1 MSLGQETAERW
12 NMRAVVQRVSSAS
25 VAVDGKQ
32 VGRIESGLLVLLGVA
47 PDDGPDDTA
56 FMVRKLSGLR
66 IFADADGLM
75 NRSVAD
81 IKGSFLVV
89 SQFTL
94 YGDVARGNRPSFTG
108 AAAGAY
114 ADEVY
119 RDVCARLR
127 SQGFDVQNGVFGA
140 YMEVSLVG
148 DGPVTIIIETDS
160 RKKRG

>member
-1 MSLGQETAERW
+1 
-12 NMRAVVQRVSSAS
+12 MRAVVQRVSSAS

-32 VGRIESGLLVLLGVA
+32 VGHIGAGLLVLLGVA
-47 PDDGPDDTA
+47 PDDGPEDTA
-56 FMVRKLSGLR
+56 FMVHKLRGLR

-75 NRSVAD
+75 NRSVVD

-94 YGDVARGNRPSFTG
+94 YGDVARGNRPSFTS
-108 AAAGAY
+108 AAPGAY

-119 RDVCARLR
+119 RDVCTGLR

-140 YMEVSLVG
+140 HMEVGLVN
-148 DGPVTIIIETDS
+148 DGPVTIIIETDT
-160 RKKRG
+160 RKKRSQQA

>member
-1 MSLGQETAERW
+1 
-12 NMRAVVQRVSSAS
+12 MRAVVQRVSSAS

-32 VGRIESGLLVLLGVA
+32 VGHIEAGLLVLLGVA
-47 PDDGPDDTA
+47 TDDGPEDTVL
-56 FMVRKLSGLR
+56 MVRKLSGLR

-81 IKGSFLVV
+81 INGSFLVV

-108 AAAGAY
+108 AAPRPY
-114 ADEVY
+114 ADEIY
-119 RDVCARLR
+119 RNVCAGLR
-127 SQGFDVQNGVFGA
+127 SQGFDVENGVFGA
-140 YMEVSLVG
+140 HMEVSLVN

-160 RKKRG
+160 RKKRSQ

>member
-1 MSLGQETAERW
+1 
-12 NMRAVVQRVSSAS
+12 
-25 VAVDGKQ
+25 
-32 VGRIESGLLVLLGVA
+32 VA
-47 PDDGPDDTA
+47 PDDGPEDTA
-56 FMVRKLSGLR
+56 LMVRKLSGLR

-108 AAAGAY
+108 AAPGPY
-114 ADEVY
+114 ADEIY
-119 RDVCARLR
+119 RDVCTGLR

-140 YMEVSLVG
+140 HMEVSLVN

-160 RKKRG
+160 RKK

>member
-1 MSLGQETAERW
+1 
-12 NMRAVVQRVSSAS
+12 MRAVVQRVSSAS

-32 VGRIESGLLVLLGVA
+32 VGHIEAGLLVLLGVA

-66 IFADADGLM
+66 IFTDTDGLM
-75 NRSVAD
+75 NRSVSV

-108 AAAGAY
+108 AAPGAF

-119 RDVCARLR
+119 RDVCTGLR
-127 SQGFDVQNGVFGA
+127 NRGFDVQNGVFGA
-140 YMEVSLVG
+140 HMEVSLVN

-160 RKKRG
+160 RKKRGQ

>member
-1 MSLGQETAERW
+1 
-12 NMRAVVQRVSSAS
+12 MRAVVQRVSSAS
-25 VAVDGKQ
+25 VSVDGKE
-32 VGRIESGLLVLLGVA
+32 VGHIGAGLLVLLGVA
-47 PDDGPDDTA
+47 PDDGPEDIA

-66 IFADADGLM
+66 VFGDADGLM

-81 IKGSFLVV
+81 INGSFLVV

-108 AAAGAY
+108 AAPGAY
-114 ADEVY
+114 ADQIY
-119 RDVCARLR
+119 GDVCTGLR

-140 YMEVSLVG
+140 HMEVSLVG

-160 RKKRG
+160 RKKRPQ

>member
-1 MSLGQETAERW
+1 
-12 NMRAVVQRVSSAS
+12 MRAVVQRVSSAS
-25 VAVDGKQ
+25 VTVDGKD
-32 VGRIESGLLVLLGVA
+32 VGHIEPGLLVLLGVA
-47 PDDGPDDTA
+47 PDDGPEDTA

-94 YGDVARGNRPSFTG
+94 YGDVARGNRPSFMG
-108 AAAGAY
+108 AAPGTY

-119 RDVCARLR
+119 QGVCAGLR
-127 SQGFDVQNGVFGA
+127 NQGFDVQNGVFGA
-140 YMEVSLVG
+140 HMEVCLVN

-160 RKKRG
+160 RKKRPQ

>member
-1 MSLGQETAERW
+1 
-12 NMRAVVQRVSSAS
+12 
-25 VAVDGKQ
+25 VDGKE
-32 VGRIESGLLVLLGVA
+32 VGHIEAGLLVLLGVA
-47 PDDGPDDTA
+47 TDDGPEDTA

-66 IFADADGLM
+66 IFGDADGLM

-108 AAAGAY
+108 AAPGPY
-114 ADEVY
+114 ADGTY
-119 RDVCARLR
+119 RDVCAGLR

-140 YMEVSLVG
+140 HMEVSLVN

-160 RKKRG
+160 RKKRSQ

>member
-1 MSLGQETAERW
+1 
-12 NMRAVVQRVSSAS
+12 MRAVVQRVSSAS

-32 VGRIESGLLVLLGVA
+32 VGDIGAGLMVLLGIA
-47 PDDGPDDTA
+47 PDDGTDDTA

-66 IFADADGLM
+66 IFGDADGLM
-75 NRSVAD
+75 NCSIAD
-81 IKGSFLVV
+81 VHGSFLVV

-108 AAAGAY
+108 AAPGTY

-119 RDVCARLR
+119 REVCAGLR
-127 SQGFDVQNGVFGA
+127 NQGFDVQNGVFGA
-140 YMEVSLVG
+140 HMEVSLVG

-160 RKKRG
+160 RKKRAE

>member
-1 MSLGQETAERW
+1 
-12 NMRAVVQRVSSAS
+12 MRAVVQRVSSAS

-32 VGRIESGLLVLLGVA
+32 VGDIGAGLMVLLGIA
-47 PDDGPDDTA
+47 PDDGTDDTA
-56 FMVRKLSGLR
+56 FMVRKLAGLR
-66 IFADADGLM
+66 IFADEDGLM

-81 IKGSFLVV
+81 IEGSFLVV

-119 RDVCARLR
+119 QNVCTGLR
-127 SQGFDVQNGVFGA
+127 GMGCNVQNGVFGA
-140 YMEVSLVG
+140 HMEVSLVG

-160 RKKRG
+160 RKKRAE

>member
-1 MSLGQETAERW
+1 
-12 NMRAVVQRVSSAS
+12 MRAVVQRVSSAS

-32 VGRIESGLLVLLGVA
+32 VGHIEAGLLVLLGVA
-47 PDDGPDDTA
+47 PDDGSEDTA

-94 YGDVARGNRPSFTG
+94 YGDVARGSRPSFTG

-114 ADEVY
+114 ADGVY
-119 RDVCARLR
+119 RDICTGLR

-140 YMEVSLVG
+140 HMEVSLVG

-160 RKKRG
+160 RKKRTQ

>member
-1 MSLGQETAERW
+1 
-12 NMRAVVQRVSSAS
+12 MRAVVQRVSSAS

-32 VGRIESGLLVLLGVA
+32 VGHIGAGLLVLLGVA

-66 IFADADGLM
+66 VFADADGLM

-81 IKGSFLVV
+81 INGSFLIV

-108 AAAGAY
+108 AAAGAR

-119 RDVCARLR
+119 QDVCTGLR
-127 SQGFDVQNGVFGA
+127 GQGFEVQNGVFGA
-140 YMEVSLVG
+140 HMEVSLVG

-160 RKKRG
+160 HKNRGQ

>member
-1 MSLGQETAERW
+1 
-12 NMRAVVQRVSSAS
+12 MRAVVQRVSRAS
-25 VAVDGKQ
+25 VTVDGKD
-32 VGRIESGLLVLLGVA
+32 VGCIEAGLFVLLGIA

-75 NRSVAD
+75 NRSIAD

-94 YGDVARGNRPSFTG
+94 YGDVSRGNRPSFTG
-108 AAAGAY
+108 AAPGTY
-114 ADEVY
+114 ANEVY
-119 RDVCARLR
+119 QGVCAGLR
-127 SQGFDVQNGVFGA
+127 SQGFNVENGVFGA
-140 YMEVSLVG
+140 HMEISLVN

-160 RKKRG
+160 RKKRAE

>member
-1 MSLGQETAERW
+1 
-12 NMRAVVQRVSSAS
+12 MRAVVQRVSSAS
-25 VAVDGKQ
+25 VTVDGKQ
-32 VGRIESGLLVLLGVA
+32 VGHIGAGLLVLLGVA
-47 PDDGPDDTA
+47 PDDGSDDTA
-56 FMVRKLSGLR
+56 LMVRKLSGLR

-108 AAAGAY
+108 VAPGAY

-119 RDVCARLR
+119 RDVCTGLR

-140 YMEVSLVG
+140 HMEVSLVN
-148 DGPVTIIIETDS
+148 DGPVTIIIETDT
-160 RKKRG
+160 RKKRTQ